1 MTGERAGMSL
11 NTKPLIVQSDK
22 TILLEVASPAYE
34 QARDALLGFAEL
46 HKSPEHVHTYKLTPL
61 SLWNAAASGMTAQ
74 SILDALVAHSKYPV
88 PAIVAREITEYVARY
103 GRVWL
108 ERRNGALALCF
119 ADEPTALECSSHPR
133 VKPFLASRTR
143 DGAFFVAEGD
153 RGHIK
158 QVLTRIGY
166 PVKDI
171 AGYQEGT
178 RFPFRLRPRSLSG
191 KPFSLRTY
199 QDRAVQAFHA
209 GGTANGGSGIVVLP
223 CGAGKTVIGMGAMS
237 KLQCETLILA
247 TSIVAVRQWIDELVD
262 KTEVARSD
270 VGEYTGEA
278 KEIRPVTI
286 TTYQILTHRRSRD
299 EDYPHFRLF
308 SSKNWGLIIYDEVHL
323 LPAPVFRITAGLQA
337 TRRLGL
343 TATLVREDGQE
354 EDVFSLIGPKKFDMP
369 WRDLERQGWI
379 ATAECH
385 EIRVRMPDDARL
397 EYAVADPRQKFR
409 IASENPA
416 KAGLVRH
423 LLKRHAGDQVLVIG
437 QYLDQL
443 NHIASGL
450 GAPIITGK
458 TPNVTRESLYDEF
471 RAGNLKVLVVSKVAN
486 FAIDLPDANV
496 AIQISGTFGSRQ
508 EEAQRLGRVLRPKKN
523 GRPASFYSLVTAETK
538 DQDFS
543 AKRQLFLTE
552 QGYYY
557 RIWDASEFLTED
569 VAESGGPTD

>member
-1 MTGERAGMSL
+1 L
-11 NTKPLIVQSDK
+11 Q
-22 TILLEVASPAYE
+22 
-34 QARDALLGFAEL
+34 
-46 HKSPEHVHTYKLTPL
+46 KSPEHVHTYRITPL

-74 SILDALVAHSKYPV
+74 SILDALWAYSKYVV
-88 PAIVAREITEYVARY
+88 PPIVAREITDYVARY

-108 ERRNGALALCF
+108 ERRDGALTLCF
-119 ADEPTALECSSHPR
+119 TDELTALECTSHPMVR
-133 VKPFLASRTR
+133 PFLVSHAGDR
-143 DGAFFVAEGD
+143 AFFISEGD
-153 RGHIK
+153 RGHVK
-158 QVLTRIGY
+158 QALTKIGY
-166 PVKDI
+166 PVKDV
-171 AGYQEGT
+171 AGYAEGT
-178 RFPFRLRPRSLSG
+178 HFPIRLRQRAVSG

-199 QDRAVQAFHA
+199 QDKAIHAFHA
-209 GGTANGGSGIVVLP
+209 AGSASGGSGIVVLP
-223 CGAGKTVIGMGAMS
+223 CGAGKTAIGMGVMAQ
-237 KLQCETLILA
+237 LQCETLILA
-247 TSIVAVRQWIDELVD
+247 TNIVAVRQWIDELVD
-262 KTEVARSD
+262 KTEVNRSD
-270 VGEYTGEA
+270 IGEYTGEA
-278 KEIRPVTI
+278 KEIRPITI
-286 TTYQILTHRRSRD
+286 TTYQILTHRRAQD

-308 SSKNWGLIIYDEVHL
+308 SSKNWGLIVYDEVHL

-379 ATAECH
+379 AAAQCH

-397 EYAVADPRQKFR
+397 DYAIADPRQKFR

-416 KAGLVRH
+416 KDDLVRR
-423 LLKRHAGDQVLVIG
+423 LLSRHASDQVLIIG

-443 NHIASGL
+443 DRIAGEL
-450 GAPIITGK
+450 GAPLITGK
-458 TPNVTRESLYDEF
+458 TPNATRESLYHEF
-471 RAGNLKVLVVSKVAN
+471 REGNLKVLVVSKVAN

-523 GRPASFYSLVTAETK
+523 GGQASFYSLVTAETK
-538 DQDFS
+538 DQDFA

-557 RIWDASEFLTED
+557 RIWDASEFFTQGL
-569 VAESGGPTD
+569 VGNGGLST

>member
-1 MTGERAGMSL
+1 MSL
-11 NTKPLIVQSDK
+11 NSRPLIVQSDK

-34 QARDALLGFAEL
+34 QARDALIGFAEL
-46 HKSPEHVHTYKLTPL
+46 QKSPEHVHTYRITPL
-61 SLWNAAASGMTAQ
+61 SLWNAAASGMSAQ
-74 SILDALVAHSKYPV
+74 AILDALSAYSKYPV
-88 PAIVAREITEYVARY
+88 PAIVAREVSDYVSRY

-108 ERRNGALALCF
+108 ERREGALALCF
-119 ADEPTALECSSHPR
+119 SDDPTAIECSSHPR
-133 VKPFLASRTR
+133 VKPFLLSRAR
-143 DGAFFVAEGD
+143 DRAFLIDEIN

-158 QVLTRIGY
+158 QALTRVGY

-171 AGYQEGT
+171 AGYREGAP
-178 RFPFRLRPRSLSG
+178 FNFRLRPLTSSG
-191 KPFSLRTY
+191 KPFHLRAY
-199 QDRAVQAFHA
+199 QDRAIEAFYA
-209 GGTANGGSGIVVLP
+209 EGKADGGSGIVVLP
-223 CGAGKTVIGMGAMS
+223 CGAGKTVIGMGVMS
-237 KLQCETLILA
+237 RIRCETLILA
-247 TSIVAVRQWIDELVD
+247 TNIVAVRQWIDELID
-262 KTEVARSD
+262 KAEVARSD
-270 VGEYTGEA
+270 IGEYTGEA
-278 KEIRPVTI
+278 KEIRSITV
-286 TTYQILTHRRSRD
+286 TTYQILTHRRAQD

-385 EIRVRMPDDARL
+385 EIRVKMRDDARL
-397 EYAVADPRQKFR
+397 EYAAADPRQKFR

-416 KAGLVRH
+416 KTGLVR
-423 LLKRHAGDQVLVIG
+423 LLLRRHIQDQVLIIG

-443 NHIASGL
+443 NDIAAEVE
-450 GAPIITGK
+450 APLITGK
-458 TPNVTRESLYDEF
+458 TPNVERESLYGKF
-471 RAGNLKVLVVSKVAN
+471 RAGDLKVLVVSKVAN
-486 FAIDLPDANV
+486 FAVDLPDASV

-538 DQDFS
+538 DQDFA

-569 VAESGGPTD
+569 FAAGGGPSH

>member
-1 MTGERAGMSL
+1 MSL
-11 NTKPLIVQSDK
+11 NDRPLIVQSDK

-34 QARDALLGFAEL
+34 QARDALIGFAEL
-46 HKSPEHVHTYKLTPL
+46 RKSPEHVHTYGITPL

-74 SILDALVAHSKYPV
+74 AILDSLSAYSKYSV
-88 PAIVAREITEYVARY
+88 PAIVAREINEYVARY

-108 ERRNGALALCF
+108 ERREGALELCF
-119 ADEPTALECSSHPR
+119 SDEPAALECSSHPR
-133 VKPFLASRTR
+133 IKPFLLSRAR
-143 DGAFFVAEGD
+143 DRAFFVSEFD

-178 RFPFRLRPRSLSG
+178 RFTFRLRPLTFSG
-191 KPFSLRTY
+191 RPFSLRAY
-199 QDRAVQAFHA
+199 QDRAVGAFYA
-209 GGTANGGSGIVVLP
+209 DGTANGGSGIVVLP
-223 CGAGKTVIGMGAMS
+223 CGAGKTVIGMGVMS
-237 KLQCETLILA
+237 RLQCETLILA
-247 TSIVAVRQWIDELVD
+247 TNIVAVRQWIDELLD
-262 KTEVARSD
+262 KAEVARSD
-270 VGEYTGEA
+270 IGEYTGEA
-278 KEIRPVTI
+278 KEIRPITV
-286 TTYQILTHRRSRD
+286 TTYQILTHRRAKD
-299 EDYPHFRLF
+299 AEYPHFRLF

-385 EIRVRMPDDARL
+385 EIRVKMPDDARL

-416 KAGLVRH
+416 KTGLVRS
-423 LLKRHAGDQVLVIG
+423 LLRRHAGDQVLVIG

-443 NHIASGL
+443 NNIALEL
-450 GAPIITGK
+450 GAPLITGK
-458 TPNVTRESLYDEF
+458 TPNVERKALYDEF
-471 RAGNLKVLVVSKVAN
+471 KAGNLKVLVVSKVAN
-486 FAIDLPDANV
+486 FAVDLPDANV

-508 EEAQRLGRVLRPKKN
+508 EEAQRLGRVLRPKRD
-523 GRPASFYSLVTAETK
+523 GGPASFYSLVTAETK
-538 DQDFS
+538 DQDFA

-557 RIWDASEFLTED
+557 RIWDASEFIAED
-569 VAESGGPTD
+569 FTAGGGLSH

>member
-1 MTGERAGMSL
+1 MSL

-46 HKSPEHVHTYKLTPL
+46 QKSPEHVHTYRITPL

-88 PAIVAREITEYVARY
+88 PAIVAREISEYVARY

-119 ADEPTALECSSHPR
+119 ADEPTMLECSGHPR
-133 VKPFLASRTR
+133 VKPFLVSRTR
-143 DGAFFVAEGD
+143 DGAFFVGEGD

-178 RFPFRLRPRSLSG
+178 HFPFRLRPRALSA

-199 QDRAVQAFHA
+199 QDRAVQAFYA

-223 CGAGKTVIGMGAMS
+223 CGAGKTVIGMGVMS

-286 TTYQILTHRRSRD
+286 TTYQILTHRRSHHD
-299 EDYPHFRLF
+299 DYPHFRLF

-354 EDVFSLIGPKKFDMP
+354 EDVFSLIGPKRFDMP

-379 ATAECH
+379 ATAACH

-416 KAGLVRH
+416 KAGLVRQ
-423 LLKRHAGDQVLVIG
+423 LLKRHAGDQVLIIG
-437 QYLDQL
+437 QYINQL
-443 NHIASGL
+443 NQIASGL

-458 TPNVTRESLYDEF
+458 TPNVARESLYDEF

-486 FAIDLPDANV
+486 FAIDLPDASV

-523 GRPASFYSLVTAETK
+523 GGPASFYSLVTSETK
-538 DQDFS
+538 DQDFA

-569 VAESGGPTD
+569 VAESGGPSD